1 VADKVSEKETIIG
14 PHTRIAG
21 EMRGDEDVIVQ
32 GRVEG
37 RVVLNSIFTIE
48 ESAIVQADVEA
59 RVVLV
64 SGILVG
70 NVSAS
75 EHIRLAEK
83 ARVVGNLTAPRVVM
97 EDGATYRGRLDM
109 GAGAEA
115 DEHLRSSRQASDG
128 ASSRVQPPRMTVPAR
143 VAASSGSTVAA
154 PKMPPAAPPPRLAA
168 AIPPP
173 DAEPPPSLPSAEE
186 AAAGGVASPA
196 GWAKKKLNRR
206 S

>member
-1 VADKVSEKETIIG
+1 MADKETIIG
-14 PHTRIAG
+14 PNTRISG
-21 EMRGDEDVIVQ
+21 EMRGNEDVIVQ

-37 RVVLNSIFTIE
+37 RVVLDAIFTIE

-59 RVVLV
+59 RVVLI

-75 EHIRLAEK
+75 ENIRLAEK
-83 ARVVGNLTAPRVVM
+83 ARVVGDLTAPRVVM
-97 EDGATYRGRLDM
+97 EDGATYKGRLDM
-109 GAGAEA
+109 GLSAEA
-115 DEHLRSSRQASDG
+115 DEHLRSRQSSDAG
-128 ASSRVQPPRMTVPAR
+128 RSQPPRMSVPTR
-143 VAASSGSTVAA
+143 VSVTAASVTPAKA
-154 PKMPPAAPPPRLAA
+154 PPPVPPPRLAA
-168 AIPPP
+168 AIGAP

>member
-1 VADKVSEKETIIG
+1 MTDKETIIG

-21 EMRGDEDVIVQ
+21 EMRGDQDVIVH

-37 RVVLNSIFTIE
+37 RVILNAVFTVE

-59 RVVLV
+59 RVVLI

-75 EHIRLAEK
+75 EHIRLADK
-83 ARVVGNLTAPRVVM
+83 ARVVGDLAAPRVVM
-97 EDGATYRGRLDM
+97 EDGATYKGRLDM

-115 DEHLRSSRQASDG
+115 DEHLRASRKDSD
-128 ASSRVQPPRMTVPAR
+128 SRRSEPPRMTVPAR
-143 VAASSGSTVAA
+143 VAASSASTVVAA
-154 PKMPPAAPPPRLAA
+154 KAPPPAPPPRLAA

-173 DAEPPPSLPSAEE
+173 DAEPPSLPSAEE

-196 GWAKKKLNRR
+196 AWAKKKLNRR

>member
-1 VADKVSEKETIIG
+1 VADKETIIG
-14 PHTRIAG
+14 PHTRVSG
-21 EMRGDEDVIVQ
+21 EMRGAEDVIVQ

-37 RVVLNSIFTIE
+37 KVVLSSTFMIE

-70 NVSAS
+70 NVTAT
-75 EHIRLAEK
+75 ENIRLANK
-83 ARVVGNLTAPRVVM
+83 ARVVGDLNAPRVVM
-97 EDGATYRGRLDM
+97 EEGATFRGRLDM

-115 DEHLRSSRQASDG
+115 DEHLRASRENGDARHS
-128 ASSRVQPPRMTVPAR
+128 QPPRMTVPAR
-143 VAASSGSTVAA
+143 VAVTAA
-154 PKMPPAAPPPRLAA
+154 PVTPAKAPPAAPPPRLAA
-168 AIPPP
+168 AIGAP

-196 GWAKKKLNRR
+196 AWAKKKLNRR